1 MKNSSGMSLLELLI
15 SIAIMI
21 VISISS
27 SQALRNSIRMREKL
41 GDKMNETSKIRDTL
55 RLMEKDIN
63 LIYHYRDLEKELLQE
78 VEKQLKKSSTPSQNP
93 NPQSGVPPAVPG
105 MAQPIPQQTQAPPPT
120 GPSPIALRLKSPN
133 RVDPT
138 THFVGKENEI
148 SFTTNNSMRLYA
160 DIAQADFVKVG
171 YRLDACKSISKDK
184 SFNRCLYRRESAEV
198 EGDVTKG
205 GAEIALLENI
215 EELKFRYYVSNETEG
230 RPEFASNQDP
240 TKDRIPDAVEVLLK
254 VNIQT
259 KGKKEPTV
267 QTFRAYFP
275 IHFPNNPEGNN
286 NVDQAPLR

>member
-1 MKNSSGMSLLELLI
+1 MINSRGMSLIELLI

-21 VISISS
+21 VISITS

-41 GDKMNETSKIRDTL
+41 GDKMNETSKIRDSL

-78 VEKQLKKSSTPSQNP
+78 VEKQLKKSSTPGQNP
-93 NPQSGVPPAVPG
+93 NNPPGTPPAPG
-105 MAQPIPQQTQAPPPT
+105 ASQIPAQQMPPAPT

-133 RVDPT
+133 RIDPT

-148 SFTTNNSMRLYA
+148 SFTTKNSMRLYA

-171 YRLDACKSISKDK
+171 YRLDTCKSISKEK

-205 GAEIALLENI
+205 GAEIVLLENV
-215 EELKFRYYVSNETEG
+215 EEMRFRYFVSDEKEG
-230 RPEFASNQDP
+230 RLEFASNQDP
-240 TKDRIPDAVEVLLK
+240 TKDRFPEAVEILLK
-254 VNIQT
+254 VNVLS
-259 KGKKEPTV
+259 KGKKEPQL

-275 IHFPNNPEGNN
+275 IHFVNNPEGNA